1 LKVLLFPNLS
11 ATSYAI
17 GDIRNWIQDVSEVCR
32 QSKGI
37 IEPFLALDADVGE
50 TIQSLN
56 IPIKH
61 QKVSPSA
68 LLEQLNT
75 IKNKIFPF
83 DGIFVKGRNKFLESV
98 AAKLNVFLLT
108 FAKTPYPLDV
118 WLLHSPWHKKLQ
130 DKFKSNQWDNPTSSF
145 HEVIPEI
152 PSYDTYYLRHNP
164 YTGEH
169 SKRLY
174 DPNKKKILVPLYY
187 YYRSFISETYP
198 RRFLKWLEKM
208 TSEKEELTF
217 FLLPMS
223 ERSDRLQTHFQDS
236 KEGVFWLEKQ
246 DGRDQALSLI
256 DKADCVLALDN
267 AGALLPLLLNK
278 PVCRDPK
285 IAIELVSQLP
295 KITDWINGRIAE
307 DQFRDQREKLLHHIF
322 AHVVVPKQWRSLLR
336 FKKAYSTNNAL
347 MLTEPRSWSICQ
359 QTVFGNDKVHKI
371 VNNQWIRKF
380 KKLQRD
386 PYTFFDDSSSPFLK
400 PLRYFF
406 RPPHYYAQKPNIR
419 VHLNSSLLEGS
430 EVQPAQVRLIRSY
443 RDPCQVPQYNS
454 QSLSN
459 TNSDL
464 GQGVPVKPEPVNS

>member
-1 LKVLLFPNLS
+1 MLFPNLS

-130 DKFKSNQWDNPTSSF
+130 DKFKSNQWDNPASSF

-236 KEGVFWLEKQ
+236 KDGVFWLEKQ

-336 FKKAYSTNNAL
+336 FKKAFSTNHAL
-347 MLTEPRSWSICQ
+347 TLTEPRSWSICQ
-359 QTVFGNDKVHKI
+359 QTASGNDKVHKI
-371 VNNQWIRKF
+371 VNNRWIRKF

-443 RDPCQVPQYNS
+443 RDPCQVPKYNS

-459 TNSDL
+459 TNSNL